1 MVVDLGRD
9 LAHTFARKE
18 KVLVAAPWLTLL
30 DHATSPYARP
40 RTPEEFCGHLGHHR
54 AVFSGSD
61 ADHPIAP
68 AVKLYEERARR
79 ARGGGSGEEAEAPS
93 LLLRYEEHATALFG
107 HADVVDWSEL
117 KWAGKLKK
125 CALPTLS
132 SRSRPRARG
141 ARSRWRRD
149 EAEGPPLSRARAR
162 ARALRARGTRRS
174 SRAAA

>member
-68 AVKLYEERARR
+68 AVKLYEERAPR
-79 ARGGGSGEEAEAPS
+79 ARRGVGGGSG
-93 LLLRYEEHATALFG
+93 
-107 HADVVDWSEL
+107 
-117 KWAGKLKK
+117 
-125 CALPTLS
+125 
-132 SRSRPRARG
+132 
-141 ARSRWRRD
+141 
-149 EAEGPPLSRARAR
+149 GPPLSFS
-162 ARALRARGTRRS
+162 GTRSTRPRS
-174 SRAAA
+174 SGTPTSSTGPSSSGRAS

>member
-68 AVKLYEERARR
+68 AVKLYEERAPIQRHRLRMVMMGRVWKSSKSRR
-79 ARGGGSGEEAEAPS
+79 QHVIHIYIYLYICVYA
-93 LLLRYEEHATALFG
+93 
-107 HADVVDWSEL
+107 
-117 KWAGKLKK
+117 
-125 CALPTLS
+125 
-132 SRSRPRARG
+132 
-141 ARSRWRRD
+141 
-149 EAEGPPLSRARAR
+149 
-162 ARALRARGTRRS
+162 
-174 SRAAA
+174 